1 MKLVKNK
8 IVMKCLGIGILTLFT
23 QQGFSQMKKEI
34 SEPNYYTPADYRF
47 AAEWEPAKGVMIT
60 WPLGIPYKLA
70 VELAKDSHLYT
81 LVTNDK
87 AKAEARKWYD
97 QWGITEQNNTFI
109 IAPQGTD
116 AKWIR
121 DWGPNA
127 VFPKNGKMKL
137 GDGKYVFSTPF
148 SAMACDAPLQFLYM
162 DHNNQVIRTEVD
174 DNATL
179 PIAKHLGMEVLDLPF
194 INTGGSVL
202 TDGLGTAF
210 SNCVLLNE
218 NTYYDVNREQFLR
231 MNRQLLGVDNYHIL
245 SNFEEMGIQH
255 IDCMMK
261 LLDEERILFAE
272 PPVDHELYP
281 VYENIV
287 QNELKGLKTKY
298 GRPYEIL
305 RIKIHR
311 YEGEKL
317 TAYTNSIIVNKTIYV
332 PLFQID
338 KDKDAL
344 QTWREAMPGYTVK
357 GFTFALK
364 EEPAIT
370 QEMKE
375 HYKTGYGWNN
385 GDALHCRTRAVWDDQ
400 MLFISTK
407 RVAKKVGSEQ
417 GNKVYATIIDYS
429 GRGLLADK
437 IRLFWRVSGDKEWK
451 NGTLNST
458 QDPTHF
464 FYEIPSCQKG
474 VTIEYYIEAESKSG
488 KKERQ
493 PRVAPEGF
501 YQFSIRSTN

>member
-1 MKLVKNK
+1 MKSIKNK
-8 IVMKCLGIGILTLFT
+8 MIMRCLGIGMLVLFT
-23 QQGFSQMKKEI
+23 EQAHAQMKNEI
-34 SEPNYYTPADYRF
+34 AEPNYYTPADYHL
-47 AAEWEPAKGVMIT
+47 AAEWEPAKGVMVT

-70 VELAKDSHLYT
+70 VELAKDNHLYT
-81 LVTNDK
+81 LVTDDK
-87 AKAEARKWYD
+87 AKAEAQKWYGK
-97 QWGITEQNNTFI
+97 WGINEQNNTFI

-116 AKWIR
+116 AKWVR

-127 VFPKNGKMKL
+127 VFSKQGKMKL
-137 GDGKYVFSTPF
+137 GDGKYLFSTPF
-148 SAMACDAPLQFLYM
+148 SAMACDAPLQFLYT
-162 DHNNQVIRTEVD
+162 DSNNQVIRTEVD
-174 DNATL
+174 DRATL
-179 PIAKHLGMEVLDLPF
+179 PIAKQLGLEVLDLPF

-218 NTYYDVNREQFLR
+218 NSYYNVNKEQFLS
-231 MNRQLLGVDNYHIL
+231 MNRRLLGIDRYHIL

-261 LLDEERILFAE
+261 LLDEERMLVAE
-272 PPVDHELYP
+272 PPMDHALYP

-287 QNELKGLKTKY
+287 QKELKGLKTKY

-311 YEGEKL
+311 YEGENL

-332 PLFQID
+332 PLFQISQD
-338 KDKDAL
+338 AEAL

-364 EEPAIT
+364 DEPAIT

-385 GDALHCRTRAVWDDQ
+385 GDALHCRTRAVWDDE
-400 MLFISTK
+400 MLFISAK
-407 RVAKKVGSEQ
+407 RIDKVVGSAQ
-417 GNKVYATIIDYS
+417 SNKVYATIIDYS
-429 GRGLLADK
+429 RKGLLADK
-437 IRLFWRVSGDKEWK
+437 TRLFWRVSGEKEWHS
-451 NGTLNST
+451 GALHAT

-464 FYEIPSCQKG
+464 FYEIPAQQLG
-474 VTIEYYIEAESKSG
+474 TTIEYYVEAASKSG
-488 KKERQ
+488 RKERQ

-501 YQFSIRSTN
+501 YQFTTSNAR

>member
-8 IVMKCLGIGILTLFT
+8 AVMKCVGVSILTLFT
-23 QQGFSQMKKEI
+23 QQAHSQTNKEI
-34 SEPNYYTPADYRF
+34 SVSNYYTSADYRF
-47 AAEWEPAKGVMIT
+47 AAEWEPAKGTMIT

-81 LVTNDK
+81 LVANEK
-87 AKAEARKWYD
+87 AKVEAQKWYN

-116 AKWIR
+116 ARWIR

-148 SAMACDAPLQFLYM
+148 SAIACDAPLQFLNM
-162 DHNNQVIRTEVD
+162 DSNNQVIRTDVEE
-174 DNATL
+174 
-179 PIAKHLGMEVLDLPF
+179 LGLEVLDLPF
-194 INTGGSVL
+194 INTGGSIL

-218 NTYYDVNREQFLR
+218 NTYYNVSKEQFLS
-231 MNRQLLGVDNYHIL
+231 MNQRLLGIDNYHIL

-261 LLDEERILFAE
+261 LLDEERILVAE
-272 PPVDHELYP
+272 PPVDHILYP

-311 YEGEKL
+311 YEGENL

-338 KDKDAL
+338 EDRQAL
-344 QTWREAMPGYTVK
+344 QTWRKAMPGYTVK

-364 EEPAIT
+364 DEPAIT

-385 GDALHCRTRAVWDDQ
+385 GDALHCRTRAIWDDE

-407 RVAKKVGSEQ
+407 RVDKIIDFQ
-417 GNKVYATIIDYS
+417 HQNKVYATIIDYS
-429 GRGLLADK
+429 GKGLLADK
-437 IRLFWRVSGDKEWK
+437 ARLYWRVSGEKKWK
-451 NGTLNST
+451 SDSLNST
-458 QDPTHF
+458 QNPTHF
-464 FYEIPSCQKG
+464 FYEIPFYQKG
-474 VTIEYYIEAESKSG
+474 AVIEYYIEAESKSG
-488 KKERQ
+488 RKERQ
-493 PRVAPEGF
+493 PRVAPDGF

>member
-1 MKLVKNK
+1 MKSIKNKLV
-8 IVMKCLGIGILTLFT
+8 MKYLGISILALFT
-23 QQGFSQMKKEI
+23 QQAHAQMKQEI
-34 SEPNYYTPADYRF
+34 SELNYYTPADYRF

-81 LVTNDK
+81 LVANEK
-87 AKAEARKWYD
+87 AKAEAQKWYGR
-97 QWGITEQNNTFI
+97 WGIAQKDNTFI

-116 AKWIR
+116 ARWVR

-148 SAMACDAPLQFLYM
+148 SAMACDAPLRFLNT
-162 DHNNQVIRTEVD
+162 DSNNQVIRTDVE
-174 DNATL
+174 DNATI
-179 PIAKHLGMEVLDLPF
+179 PVAEQLGLEVLDLPF

-218 NTYYDVNREQFLR
+218 NTYYGVNKEQFLS
-231 MNRQLLGVDNYHIL
+231 MNRKLLGLDSYHIL

-261 LLDEERILFAE
+261 LLDEERMLIAE
-272 PPVDHELYP
+272 PPVDHALYP

-305 RIKIHR
+305 RIKTHR
-311 YEGEKL
+311 YEGENL
-317 TAYTNSIIVNKTIYV
+317 TAYTNSIIVNKIIYV

-338 KDKDAL
+338 EDNEAL

-364 EEPAIT
+364 DEPAIT

-375 HYKTGYGWNN
+375 HYRTGYGWNN
-385 GDALHCRTRAVWDDQ
+385 GDALHCRTRAVWDDE

-407 RVAKKVGSEQ
+407 RVDKIVDSRQ
-417 GNKVYATIIDYS
+417 SSKVYVTIIDYS
-429 GRGLLADK
+429 RQGLLRDK
-437 IRLFWRVSGDKEWK
+437 ARLFWRVSGEKEWRSD
-451 NGTLNST
+451 TLNST
-458 QDPTHF
+458 QNPTHF
-464 FYEIPSCQKG
+464 FYEIPSHPKG
-474 VTIEYYIEAESKSG
+474 ATIEYYIEAESKSG
-488 KKERQ
+488 RKERL
-493 PRVAPEGF
+493 PRVAPDGF
-501 YQFSIRSTN
+501 YQFSIIRSN